1 MIFTSINTLLG
12 SKNPK
17 KVDKVRKGRNSPHRQ
32 NSRGF
37 KNIHLKNQYQY
48 TKQWLIKVSAH
59 SSTSTLSSKVK

>member
-1 MIFTSINTLLG
+1 MIFTSINTFLG

-37 KNIHLKNQYQY
+37 KNIHLNNQYQY
-48 TKQWLIKVSAH
+48 TK
-59 SSTSTLSSKVK
+59 